1 MDSKRKELIDALAKQ
16 VDMDLHRMREEE
28 AKALESDREDFI
40 SIAKMLDDVLRF
52 RAALQ
57 DYSLTMK
64 IFDYQ
69 YGR

>member
-40 SIAKMLDDVLRF
+40 SIAKRLDDVLRF

-57 DYSLTMK
+57 DYSLTMQV
-64 IFDYQ
+64 FDYQ